1 MRDAWIDIAF
11 QSTHPV
17 RGGTKQEPG
26 QQAQTSNFNPPTPC
40 GVGHK
45 PSNGGEDPDDF
56 NPPTPCGVGHKI
68 ASATQRRNNF
78 NPPTPCGV
86 GHQKFTKQDCKLLHM
101 QQNTPDSG
109 TFLRKISD
117 YTSHPSPF
125 YCQISVRTGKGI
137 SVRFPFARSAKSSG
151 RPLAHRLLWPQ
162 NARFWSDKHSPDSKT
177 EGCPFSHP

>member
-1 MRDAWIDIAF
+1 MIPIYTAHCK
-11 QSTHPV
+11 SHPW
-17 RGGTKQEPG
+17 GTNGYFVCHEM
-26 QQAQTSNFNPPTPC
+26 SYFNPPARTRWDRVPRMLDKLQVISIHPPHAGWDAGLTGVFC
-40 GVGHK
+40 GY
-45 PSNGGEDPDDF
+45 
-56 NPPTPCGVGHKI
+56 
-68 ASATQRRNNF
+68 ANF